1 MVQRDL
7 LQEYFKQLTVKLR
20 EQGRGLDQKR
30 QDKISKEISF
40 RVEQFVDE
48 IGNLWKVVDGQQESE
63 ITKNKFYKFLSENKI
78 LQNADQAK
86 TEEMLRNVMVT
97 WGPG

>member
-1 MVQRDL
+1 MS
-7 LQEYFKQLTVKLR
+7 KLR
-20 EQGRGLDQKR
+20 EQGQGLDQKQ
-30 QDKISKEISF
+30 QDKISKDVDF
-40 RVEQFVDE
+40 RVEQFVEE
-48 IGNLWKVVDGQQESE
+48 IGSLWSSVDTQQEQE
-63 ITKNKFYKFLSENKI
+63 ITKHKLYKFLSENKI